1 MIVNYIFI
9 FITVILMIVGLVDL
23 CKMVILWILRTKEED
38 EFMIVVPISGH
49 NEEAEFLLRSAA
61 AKVLFTD
68 TLKTTE
74 VICLD
79 CGMDD
84 ETRKICETI
93 VDGYSFMKMEN
104 VLTFNE
110 NLNDSN

>member
-9 FITVILMIVGLVDL
+9 FITVILMILGLVDL
-23 CKMVILWILRTKEED
+23 CKMVILWVLRTKEED

-61 AKVLFTD
+61 TKVLFTD
-68 TLKTTE
+68 ALRKTE

-84 ETRKICETI
+84 ETRQICETI
-93 VDGYSFMKMEN
+93 VNGYSFMKIEN